1 MHKYTYMCLY
11 IHIHVYIY
19 IYTCTL
25 YLSYLF
31 VLWLLINTSIK
42 YTSGLWPLPFF
53 AVISLHLAF
62 AFRRNETRQISFCNL
77 LELAKK
83 YPFEKKW
90 SQGGHCREQEVNLWG
105 GFPKS
110 SILTGFSII
119 NRPFLGTPI
128 LETPICCILCSIGTF
143 CLHWN
148 TLRTYIWVQLE
159 SEHMMCH
166 LAVDVMLP
174 PVFSMRSG
182 FDLVMIYGHRGMWW
196 SRWEVLVVA
205 FKQKATWHDPSP
217 LSLC

>member
-1 MHKYTYMCLY
+1 MCLY

-31 VLWLLINTSIK
+31 VLWLLINSIHK
-42 YTSGLWPLPFF
+42 IYLWLVAITIFCCNFFASGLCFSPKWNSANLFLQPFGVGQKISVWKK
-53 AVISLHLAF
+53 VIS
-62 AFRRNETRQISFCNL
+62 RRSL
-77 LELAKK
+77 
-83 YPFEKKW
+83 
-90 SQGGHCREQEVNLWG
+90 QGAG
-105 GFPKS
+105 KS

-119 NRPFLGTPI
+119 NHPFWGTPI
-128 LETPICCILCSIGTF
+128 LETPICCILCSIGIF
-143 CLHWN
+143 CLHRN

-159 SEHMMCH
+159 LEHMMCH

>member
-1 MHKYTYMCLY
+1 MKLGK
-11 IHIHVYIY
+11 
-19 IYTCTL
+19 
-25 YLSYLF
+25 SLF
-31 VLWLLINTSIK
+31 ATFWSWPKNIRLKKSDLKEVTAGSRKLIFGGVSR
-42 YTSGLWPLPFF
+42 
-53 AVISLHLAF
+53 V
-62 AFRRNETRQISFCNL
+62 CNMGVS
-77 LELAKK
+77 KNR
-83 YPFEKKW
+83 
-90 SQGGHCREQEVNLWG
+90 GT
-105 GFPKS
+105 PKS

-119 NRPFLGTPI
+119 NHPFWGTPI
-128 LETPICCILCSIGTF
+128 LETPICCILCSIGIF
-143 CLHWN
+143 CLHRN

-159 SEHMMCH
+159 LEHMMCH